1 MKKLHFLVL
10 SVFTVLSF
18 QANAIT
24 IDFSTISGNVS
35 TIGNATFSL
44 AGVGDQGDPKSA
56 VYGYDGEGY
65 LWNSK
70 YGLAYPTNQILRVD
84 FTDTVTDLVWGFN
97 NIGNKYTTYTVYDEF
112 SNVLAT
118 GANTPDDSVHYYD
131 FSFLTGV
138 SRIDWNNNGN
148 NWVFGLS
155 ELTFEVESV
164 PEPSSLALLALGLTG
179 VGLARRKKLAA

>member
-1 MKKLHFLVL
+1 MKKLHVLVL
-10 SVFTVLSF
+10 SVFAVLSF

-24 IDFSTISGNVS
+24 IDFSTISGSVS

-44 AGVGDQGDPKSA
+44 AGAGEQSDPSST
-56 VYGYDGEGY
+56 VYAGVGY
-65 LWNSK
+65 LWNSVDS
-70 YGLAYPTNQILRVD
+70 YNYPTNAILRVD

-97 NIGNKYTTYTVYDEF
+97 NWGDKYTTYTVYDEF

-118 GANTPDDSVHYYD
+118 GANIGDGSVHYYD
-131 FSFLTGV
+131 FSSLTGI

-148 NWVFGLS
+148 NWVFGLT

-164 PEPSSLALLALGLTG
+164 PEPSSLALIGLGLTG
-179 VGLARRKKLAA
+179 LGLTRRKKLAA